1 MRLAMSFPPQPEA
14 ETPVL
19 PLAFTVAIAAHV
31 AIGMFS
37 AHAPFVRPV
46 TPSMIVDLTLPVAA
60 PAPVEIPKPE
70 PEVKEAKPEE
80 QPVAAPRNASP
91 AMKAPAAAG
100 KLLTAAPTATDTDA
114 PVDFV
119 TDPNGSTYGFGV
131 VARGGTAPGEGV
143 KAVPNTNQQA
153 TARVAAGATGTALVA
168 SSDLSEQPHLV
179 ADDPCAGYYP
189 GDAIADSA
197 SATVRV
203 VLSPDGRVQS
213 LTLVGET
220 PAAQGFGRAA
230 TQCLRAQ
237 RFTSARDR
245 TGHAVATATT
255 VRVRFHR

>member
-1 MRLAMSFPPQPEA
+1 MKLAMLFPPQAEA

-19 PLAFTVAIAAHV
+19 PVALTVAIAVHA
-31 AIGMFS
+31 AIGVYS
-37 AHAPFVRPV
+37 AHAPPARPV
-46 TPSMIVDLTLPVAA
+46 APSMVVDLTIPMAA

-80 QPVAAPRNASP
+80 KALAAPRTASP
-91 AMKAPAAAG
+91 AAKAPAAAG
-100 KLLTAAPTATDTDA
+100 KLLTAAPTADTDA

-131 VARGGTAPGEGV
+131 VAKGGTAPGEGV
-143 KAVPNTNQQA
+143 KAVAVTNQQT
-153 TARVAAGATGTALVA
+153 TARVAAATTGTALVS

-179 ADDPCAGYYP
+179 ADDPCRGYYP

-203 VLSPDGRVQS
+203 VLSPEGRVQS

-220 PAAQGFGRAA
+220 PSAQGFGRAA

-245 TGHAVATATT
+245 TGHTVATSTT